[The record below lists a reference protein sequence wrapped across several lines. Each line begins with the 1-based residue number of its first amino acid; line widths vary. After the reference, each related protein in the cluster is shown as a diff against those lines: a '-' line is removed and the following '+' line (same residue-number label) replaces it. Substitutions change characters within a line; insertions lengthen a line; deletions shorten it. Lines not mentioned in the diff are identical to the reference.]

1 MATKK
6 PKPQRRGLDAILG
19 NIDVSTI
26 NSAEDTSSE
35 KTSTVTA
42 AIGMV
47 PVADIQA
54 NPFQPRKE
62 FDGQALEELSQSIRE
77 QGVITPV
84 TVRRMPDG
92 KYQLIAGERRFRA
105 SQMAGL
111 TEIPAYIRVATDG
124 QMMEMA
130 LVENIQRENLNA
142 MEIAFSY
149 NALIEECQ
157 LTHEQLSQRV
167 GKDRSTITN
176 YLRLLGLPAETQLAL
191 STGQITMA
199 HARALAA
206 VEDTERHLAILHDI
220 VNRHLSVHQT
230 EQMVKADKQEHQKKM
245 SARTPGRTACDTQ
258 RRPVAAAPAAP
269 VGGRDQALAPRKGHP
284 HHPLQQRRRLRPHH
298 QTAGS
303 VTRCPG

>member
-6 PKPQRRGLDAILG
+6 PIPQRRGLDAILG
-19 NIDVSTI
+19 NIDVSSI
-26 NSAEDTSSE
+26 NPAEGTSSD
-35 KTSTVTA
+35 VTA

-62 FDGQALEELSQSIRE
+62 FDQQALEELTQSIRE

-142 MEIAFSY
+142 IEIAFSY

-206 VEDTERHLAILHDI
+206 VEDTEQHLAILHDI

-230 EQMVKADKQEHQKKM
+230 EQMVKASRQEKQKKLL
-245 SARTPGRTACDTQ
+245 SARTPGQPGHRAELPATHSAAQ
-258 RRPVAAAPAAP
+258 SQLRQQLQSEVEIKRSRR
-269 VGGRDQALAPRKGHP
+269 GKGTMTIHFNNDADFDRIIKL
-284 HHPLQQRRRLRPHH
+284 LQI
-298 QTAGS
+298 
-303 VTRCPG
+303 

>member
-1 MATKK
+1 MAKKK
-6 PKPQRRGLDAILG
+6 PITPGRGLDAILG
-19 NIDVSTI
+19 NIDVESI
-26 NSAEDTSSE
+26 NGSE
-35 KTSTVTA
+35 SVVTA
-42 AIGMV
+42 AISMIDV
-47 PVADIQA
+47 KDIEA

-62 FDGQALEELSQSIRE
+62 FDEAALDELAQSIRE
-77 QGVITPV
+77 QGVITPI
-84 TVRRMPDG
+84 TVRRTADG

-105 SQMAGL
+105 SQRAGL
-111 TEIPAYIRVATDG
+111 TELPAYIRVATDG

-149 NALIEECQ
+149 NALLEECQ

-199 HARALAA
+199 HARALAS
-206 VEDTERHLAILHDI
+206 VEEPEQHLAILHDI

-230 EQMVKADKQEHQKKM
+230 EQMVQAAKAPKPVKAKHAGPALPASH
-245 SARTPGRTACDTQ
+245 SAAQSQMRQMLESEVEIKRS
-258 RRPVAAAPAAP
+258 RR
-269 VGGRDQALAPRKGHP
+269 GKGTMTIHFNNDADFERIMKLLNP
-284 HHPLQQRRRLRPHH
+284 
-298 QTAGS
+298 
-303 VTRCPG
+303 

>member
-1 MATKK
+1 MAKK
-6 PKPQRRGLDAILG
+6 PITPRRGLDAILG
-19 NIDVSTI
+19 NLDVSTI
-26 NSAEDTSSE
+26 NTPEGNASD
-35 KTSTVTA
+35 VTA

-62 FDGQALEELSQSIRE
+62 FDQQALDELAQSIRE

-92 KYQLIAGERRFRA
+92 KYQLIAGERRLRA
-105 SQMAGL
+105 SRLAGL
-111 TEIPAYIRVATDG
+111 KEIPAYIRVATDG

-130 LVENIQRENLNA
+130 LVENIQRENLGA

-191 STGQITMA
+191 STNRITMA
-199 HARALAA
+199 HARALAS
-206 VEDTERHLAILHDI
+206 VDDTGRHLAILHDI
-220 VNRHLSVHQT
+220 INRHLSVHQT
-230 EQMVKADKQEHQKKM
+230 EQLVKADKQAEK
-245 SARTPGRTACDTQ
+245 
-258 RRPVAAAPAAP
+258 PAL
-269 VGGRDQALAPRKGHP
+269 RRKGESELPSTHSAAQSQMRQM
-284 HHPLQQRRRLRPHH
+284 LQSEVEIKRSRRGKGTLTIHFSNDADFNRIINLLHL
-298 QTAGS
+298 
-303 VTRCPG
+303 